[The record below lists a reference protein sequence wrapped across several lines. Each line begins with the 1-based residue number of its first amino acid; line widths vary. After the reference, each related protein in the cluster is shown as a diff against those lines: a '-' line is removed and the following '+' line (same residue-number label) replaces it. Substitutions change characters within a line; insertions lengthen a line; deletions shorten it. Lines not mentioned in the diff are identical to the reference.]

1 MSTPTKAKP
10 RSLRRYLPLALIV
23 AGVVAVGGGLAW
35 LVLGSLDDGP
45 AGAPKKNIQQVQLIR
60 PPPPPPEVEPPPPPP
75 PEEVDVPEPEPEPE
89 VADSDEPPP
98 GEQLGLDADGVAG
111 SDAFGLAAR
120 KGGRDLL
127 ASGSDGRFAW
137 YGNLVKNDIME
148 RLAEVREIRQDR
160 YSIVVRLWLAPD
172 GSVQEFKLAGSTG
185 DAELDRQLLSA
196 LGALGRI
203 SETPPPGLPQ
213 PVRVRI
219 VSRI

>member
-1 MSTPTKAKP
+1 MAVPAKA
-10 RSLRRYLPLALIV
+10 RSLRRYLPLLLIV
-23 AGVVAVGGGLAW
+23 AGVTGVGAVLAW
-35 LVLGSLDDGP
+35 LVLGALDGGP
-45 AGAPKKNIQQVQLIR
+45 ANAPKKTIQQVQLIR

-75 PEEVDVPEPEPEPE
+75 PEEVDVPEPEPEPD
-89 VADSDEPPP
+89 VAENDAPPP

-120 KGGRDLL
+120 KGGGELVG
-127 ASGSDGRFAW
+127 SGGDGRFSW
-137 YGNLVKNDIME
+137 YGNLVKNDLME

-172 GSVQEFKLAGSTG
+172 GRVQEYKLASSTG
-185 DAELDRQLLSA
+185 DPELDRQLLAAIAS
-196 LGALGRI
+196 LGRI

>member
-1 MSTPTKAKP
+1 MPVPAKADA
-10 RSLRRYLPLALIV
+10 RSLRRYLPLALII
-23 AGVVAVGGGLAW
+23 AGVTAVGGLLAW

-45 AGAPKKNIQQVQLIR
+45 ANAPKKTIQQVQIIR
-60 PPPPPPEVEPPPPPP
+60 PPPPPPEVEPPPPPEP
-75 PEEVDVPEPEPEPE
+75 EVDVPEPEPEPP
-89 VADSDEPPP
+89 VAENDEPPP

-148 RLAEVREIRQDR
+148 RLAEVKEIRQDR

-172 GSVQEFKLAGSTG
+172 GRVQQFKLASSTG

-203 SETPPPGLPQ
+203 SETPPAGLPQ

>member
-1 MSTPTKAKP
+1 MSPPSKTQA
-10 RSLRRYLPLALIV
+10 RNLRRYLPLALIIG
-23 AGVVAVGGGLAW
+23 GVTAVGGLLVW
-35 LVLGSLDDGP
+35 LVLGSLDGGP
-45 AGAPKKNIQQVQLIR
+45 ATAPKKTIQQVQIIR
-60 PPPPPPEVEPPPPPP
+60 PPPPPPEVEPPPPPE

-89 VADSDEPPP
+89 VAESDEPPP
-98 GEQLGLDADGVAG
+98 GDQLGLDADGVAG

-148 RLAEVREIRQDR
+148 RLAEVKEIRQDR

-172 GSVQEFKLAGSTG
+172 GRVQEFRLATSTG
-185 DAELDRQLLSA
+185 DPELDRQLLAA
-196 LGALGRI
+196 LASLGRI